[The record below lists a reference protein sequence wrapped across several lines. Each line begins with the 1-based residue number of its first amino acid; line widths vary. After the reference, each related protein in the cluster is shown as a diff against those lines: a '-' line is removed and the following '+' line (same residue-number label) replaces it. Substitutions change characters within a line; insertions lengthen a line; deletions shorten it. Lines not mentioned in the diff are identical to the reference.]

1 MEILSFAKINLFLR
15 ITGRRPDGYH
25 TLFSLMTRLDLAD
38 TITLVPAG
46 GGIKVFCKHPAVP
59 EDETNL
65 AYRAAARFYDQAG
78 MEPDVAIT
86 IDKQIPVAAG
96 LGGGSS
102 NAAAVLAGLNR
113 CYEFPLSGSALME
126 LAAAIGADVP
136 FFLLDTPALAEGIG
150 ERLTPYHRLPPLP
163 VVLAVPDIHVSTAEV
178 YKSVN
183 LALTFDKNFSNLNSF
198 TESTCFDAETHLVND
213 LETVTAAWYVQI
225 KRLRQMLEAEGAIG
239 SLMSGS
245 GPSVFGIFPDAG
257 SAGRAGRSLKGRT
270 VENTA
275 VRVYVTNI
283 LTGDTLR
290 RNSRTFPE

>member
-25 TLFSLMTRLDLAD
+25 TLFSLMTRLELAD
-38 TITLVPAG
+38 IITLVPAS
-46 GGIKVFCKHPAVP
+46 GGIKLFCGHPAVP
-59 EDETNL
+59 EDKTNL
-65 AYRAAARFYDQAG
+65 AHRAAALFYDQAG
-78 MEPDVAIT
+78 INPDMTIT
-86 IDKQIPVAAG
+86 IDKRIPVAAG

-113 CYEFPLSGSALME
+113 RYEFPLSGSALME
-126 LAAAIGADVP
+126 LAAGIGADVP
-136 FFLLDTPALAEGIG
+136 FFLLDTPALAKGIG
-150 ERLTPYHRLPPLP
+150 ERLTPYHRLLPLP
-163 VVLAVPDIHVSTAEV
+163 VVLTVPDIPVSTAEV

-198 TESTCFDAETHLVND
+198 TELTCFDTKTHLVND
-213 LETVTAAWYVQI
+213 LETVTAAWYPQI
-225 KRLRQMLEAEGAIG
+225 KRLRQMLAAEGAIG

-245 GPSVFGIFPDAG
+245 GPSVFGIFPDTETAE
-257 SAGRAGRSLKGRT
+257 RAGRSLQGRT

-275 VRVYVTNI
+275 VRVYVTKI

-290 RNSRTFPE
+290 RNSRSFSE